1 MSPKMNVRSL
11 FIDYDGTMV
20 NSVALWVNSVNEVL
34 AHRLSSP
41 LTKHD
46 LSSRDLWEILR
57 QAIGKDS
64 QHINRYASRIWQR
77 FARKSAQG
85 WYLFDG
91 VSFTLKQLRQNGFKL
106 VLVSKR
112 AGQAAKRT
120 NSELKKYGIEYFF
133 DQLHLNIRHEDYGV
147 KLQDISSALNLEPWQ
162 VAVVSDWVADLRVAK
177 QIGFRTI
184 GVLSGVSDR
193 NEFTHAKVDVI
204 IKGLN
209 DVQAIVL

>member
-1 MSPKMNVRSL
+1 MNVRSL
-11 FIDYDGTMV
+11 FIDYDGTLV
-20 NSVALWVNSVNEVL
+20 DSVALWVNSVNEVL

-57 QAIGKDS
+57 QTIGKDS
-64 QHINRYASRIWQR
+64 HIDRYASRIWQR
-77 FARKSAQG
+77 FARKSTHG

-91 VSFTLKQLRQNGFKL
+91 ANLALRQLRDNGFKL

-112 AGQAAKRT
+112 AGEAAKRT
-120 NSELKKYGIEYFF
+120 DSELKKYGIQDPF
-133 DQLHLNIRHEDYGV
+133 DQLHLNIRHEDYGG
-147 KLQDISSALNLEPWQ
+147 KLQEISSALNLEPWQ

-184 GVLSGVSDR
+184 GVLSG
-193 NEFTHAKVDVI
+193 
-204 IKGLN
+204 
-209 DVQAIVL
+209 